1 MLFLH
6 IIDDYFLQGCLAQLK
21 QQLWWQK
28 NEPDLLYRND
38 YKMALFMHSF
48 SWSFSIMI
56 PLLFLLE
63 KDITWTILLAYPI
76 NTAIHYFID
85 DLKANKRKINLI
97 VDQLVHIVQIVLTWA
112 IYVWMI

>member
-1 MLFLH
+1 MLFFH

-28 NEPDLLYRND
+28 NEPELLYRND

-56 PLLFLLE
+56 PLLFFLE
-63 KDITWTILLAYPI
+63 KDITWAILLAYPI

-97 VDQLVHIVQIVLTWA
+97 VDQLVHVAQIVLTWA